1 MKFYLKL
8 FLYLITLAPA
18 LAFASGKG
26 LHKIVIDAGH
36 GGTDA
41 GAGGKF
47 SHEKDLTLAI
57 SLRLGELIESNL
69 KNVEVIYTR
78 TTDFYPS
85 LKERHRIANQANADL
100 FVSIHINS
108 SKGSTERIFEGY
120 KTIKK
125 KKKRVQVP
133 IYLSLIHI

>member
-1 MKFYLKL
+1 MPTF
-8 FLYLITLAPA
+8 A
-18 LAFASGKG
+18 LAAGKG

-36 GGTDA
+36 GGSDA

-57 SLRLGELIESNL
+57 SLRLGALIEKNL

-78 TTDFYPS
+78 TTDIYPS

-100 FVSIHINS
+100 FISIHINS
-108 SKGSTERIFEGY
+108 SRGTTERVFQGY

-125 KKKRVQVP
+125 KKKRKE
-133 IYLSLIHI
+133 